1 MNFLEDNI
9 GRIPGAAVVLEGMR
23 KLLVCGLIGG
33 IFLAIPILSQGENI
47 KFSRLSTRDG
57 LSQNAVN
64 CILQDRQGFLWL
76 GTQHGLNRF
85 DGYNFRIFR
94 HSPLDEGSISDSYVL
109 ALTEDASGYIWVGT
123 YAGGLNRFDPKT
135 ERFTRY
141 LNDPADPHSLGGNN
155 VSCIFPCRGNPGI
168 LWIGTDKGLCRF
180 DPQEQKFISYFP
192 GSGNPD
198 SLSHAIVHA
207 IYASPQ
213 DPGILWIGT
222 NGGLD
227 RLDIETER
235 FTHYCH
241 DPGDRASLSDNTVW
255 TIFEDSLG
263 RSWIGTSGGL
273 NRFDR
278 HTGRFTRFVSGAPGN
293 RSVSNSHVRVIL
305 EDPVS
310 NGVLWVGTYGGGL
323 NRFDIQTGQF
333 KQWLNDPF
341 DNRSLSNDKILSLF
355 KDRAGILWAG
365 SEMGVN
371 RFDPKRVSF
380 SHYYYIPNQQSGL
393 SYNDVRALCLDKRG
407 NLWVGTYG
415 GGLNYFLRDENRFIH
430 YRHHPKQENTV
441 GSNLVRAIIEDRQ
454 GFLWI
459 GTFDGGVDRFDPV
472 SKRFTHFKHDPS
484 DPFSLAGNYIRV
496 IYEDRAG
503 VLWIGA
509 YDAGLNRFDRD
520 SGRFIRFSHDPKEPA
535 SLSNNRIFTICET
548 GDGMLWLGTANGLNK
563 LDRRSGKFTRYLSQP
578 GRFDT
583 LSHNT
588 IMGLCEDRSKNLW
601 IGTYGGGLNR
611 FNPAT
616 GGFTS
621 FTERNGLSNDVIY
634 GILEDGQGNLWLS
647 TNRGL
652 SRFTPGTGQ
661 FRNYDIE
668 DGLQDNE
675 FNAGAYFKSRN
686 GEMFFGGLNG
696 FNTFY
701 PGKISDDPYI
711 PPVVITA
718 FYLFNQ
724 PVPIGVGGEETFH
737 LTQSITGTRS
747 IALVYK
753 QNTVSFEFAALH
765 YLAPKKNLYAYMMK
779 GLDKDWNYAGNRR
792 FVTYTALPPG
802 DYEFRVKGSNC
813 DGAWNELGTSLKIK
827 VIPPVYRTFGFYLL
841 ATLSVLFLAGS
852 LYRLRIKQLKKRKE
866 ELQRLVNR
874 RTQELQDANKEL
886 EQLSIVARETD
897 NGVIIMDAR
906 GNFEWVNEGFV
917 RMHEITFEQ
926 LLGERGKNLR
936 EISSLPGIKKT
947 FQTCIK
953 EKKTV
958 IYENMNQTGSGKA
971 IYTQTTLTPI
981 FDEQGELVKLVA
993 IDSDI
998 TQVKESEAKI
1008 KKQNEEISK
1017 QAEELKTA
1025 YEIARKERE
1034 AAEAANRSK
1043 SIFLAR
1049 MSHEIRTPL
1058 NGVIGFSDLLLETP
1072 LTDDQ
1077 TEYVKAITRSG
1088 EMLLTLINDILDI
1101 SRIEAGK
1108 LTLEYID
1115 FDPEVLAFDV
1125 CNMILPRRG
1134 QKKIEILCQVS
1145 DQVPPYAKGDPGR
1158 VRQVLVNLM
1167 ANAVKFTDRGEV
1179 GLSIDILEETEQKI
1193 KFYAI
1198 VQDTGPGIPADK
1210 QEAIFEIFRQAD
1222 DSTTRRYGG
1231 SGLGL
1236 SICRQLARL
1245 MDGDVWV
1252 QSEPE
1257 KGSVF
1262 HFTAWLEK
1270 SDKKSEKR
1278 PPAISLLQKR
1288 ILIVDDNESNL
1299 LILSRV
1305 LEQAG
1310 MTVLSLVQSQ
1320 EVLPTILDGL
1330 SKDKPIDLCIL
1341 DFHMLEMNG
1350 CQVAEQI
1357 RSHPDPRVA
1366 AIPLLA
1372 FSSSGSRQARVYQE
1386 YGFNAFLPKPASK
1399 NQVLGMVERLLDRE
1413 DKDRDSADKKRGKD
1427 ILTRFSLHEEAKH
1440 SIHILLVEDNAI
1452 NQKLAVHILTNG
1464 GYRIDV
1470 VENGKEA
1477 VDKVT
1482 QEPHKYD
1489 LILMDINMPVM
1500 DGKEATRQ
1508 IRERGFTDIPII
1520 AMTAYAMK
1528 EDPEDCLR
1536 AGMNDYMAKPIKR
1549 EIVYQMLNKWVLQKL
1564 GTAPVNNGIIKGS

>member
-1 MNFLEDNI
+1 MEENI
-9 GRIPGAAVVLEGMR
+9 GWIPGTPVVLKGMR
-23 KLLVCGLIGG
+23 KLLAFGLIAG
-33 IFLAIPILSQGENI
+33 ILLSIPVFGQDNSI
-47 KFSRLSTRDG
+47 KFSRLTTQDG
-57 LSQNAVN
+57 LSQNAAN
-64 CILQDRQGFLWL
+64 CILQDRRGFLWL

-85 DGYNFRIFR
+85 DGYSFRVFR
-94 HSPLDEGSISDSYVL
+94 HTPLDEGSISDSYVL
-109 ALTEDASGYIWVGT
+109 ALIQDAAGDIWIGT
-123 YAGGLNRFDPKT
+123 YSGGLNRFDPKT

-141 LNDPADPHSLGGNN
+141 LNNPADPHSLGGNN
-155 VSCIFPCRGNPGI
+155 VSCIFPCRKNPGI
-168 LWIGTDKGLCRF
+168 LWIGTDKGLSRF
-180 DPQEQKFISYFP
+180 DPQKQKFTSYYP
-192 GSGNPD
+192 EPGNPN

-207 IYASPQ
+207 IYASPK

-222 NGGLD
+222 NAGLD
-227 RLDIETER
+227 RLDVESNR
-235 FTHYCH
+235 FTHYRH
-241 DPGDRASLSDNTVW
+241 DPGDPTSLSDATVW
-255 TIFEDSLG
+255 TIFEDSIGHL
-263 RSWIGTSGGL
+263 WIGTSGGL
-273 NRFDR
+273 NRFDQQ
-278 HTGRFTRFVSGAPGN
+278 TGRFTHFVSGYPGAN
-293 RSVSNSHVRVIL
+293 SLSNNHVRTIL
-305 EDPVS
+305 EDPI
-310 NGVLWVGTYGGGL
+310 NAGVLWIGTYGGGL
-323 NRFDIQTGQF
+323 NRFDPQKNQF
-333 KQWLNDPF
+333 HSWLNDPF
-341 DNRSLSNDKILSLF
+341 DSRSLTNDKVLSLF
-355 KDRAGILWAG
+355 KDQAGILWAG
-365 SEMGVN
+365 SEIGVN
-371 RFDPKRVSF
+371 RFDPKRISF
-380 SHYYYIPNQQSGL
+380 SHYYYIPNQQTGL
-393 SYNDVRALCLDKRG
+393 SYNDVRAICLDKRG
-407 NLWVGTYG
+407 DLWVGTYG
-415 GGLNYFLRDENRFIH
+415 GGLDCFSRAENRFIH

-441 GSNLVRAIIEDRQ
+441 GSNLIRAIIEDRY

-459 GTFDGGVDRFDPV
+459 GTFDGGVDRLDPDR
-472 SKRFTHFKHDPS
+472 KRFTHFKHDPA

-496 IYEDRAG
+496 IYEDRSGA
-503 VLWIGA
+503 LWIGA
-509 YDAGLNRFDRD
+509 YDAGLNRFDRAT
-520 SGRFIRFSHDPKEPA
+520 GRFTRFFHNPKDPA
-535 SLSNNRIFTICET
+535 SLSNNRIFTICEAS
-548 GDGMLWLGTANGLNK
+548 DGMLWLGTANGLNK

-588 IMGLCEDRSKNLW
+588 IMGLCEDRLNNLW

-621 FTERNGLSNDVIY
+621 FTERDGLSNDVIY
-634 GILEDGQGNLWLS
+634 GILEDEQGNLWLS

-652 SRFTPGTGQ
+652 SRFNPHTRQ
-661 FRNYDIE
+661 FRNYDID

-675 FNAGAYFKSRN
+675 FNAGAYFKSQS
-686 GEMFFGGLNG
+686 GELFFGGINGLNA
-696 FNTFY
+696 FY
-701 PGKISDDPYI
+701 PDRIIDNSYV

-718 FYLFNQ
+718 ISVFNK
-724 PVPIGVGGEETFH
+724 PVPIGGRGGEIPFLAKSITE
-737 LTQSITGTRS
+737 TQSME
-747 IALVYK
+747 LDFK
-753 QNTVSFEFAALH
+753 QNTLSFEFAALH
-765 YLAPKKNLYAYMMK
+765 YLAPKKNQYAYMMK

-802 DYEFRVKGSNC
+802 DYEFKVKGSNC
-813 DGAWNELGTSLKIK
+813 DGAWNEQGVSLKIK
-827 VIPPVYRTFGFYLL
+827 VIPPFYRTFGFYLL
-841 ATLSVLFLAGS
+841 VVFSVLFLAGS
-852 LYRLRIKQLKKRKE
+852 LYRLRVKQLKKRKE

-897 NGVIIMDAR
+897 NGVIIMDAL

-917 RMHEITFEQ
+917 RMHEIDFEQ
-926 LLGERGKNLR
+926 LIGERGKNLL

-947 FQTCIK
+947 FETCIR
-953 EKKTV
+953 EKKTI
-958 IYENMNQTGSGKA
+958 IYENMNQTGSGKT

-981 FDEQGELVKLVA
+981 FDQQGNLVRLVA

-998 TQVKESEAKI
+998 TRVKESEAKI
-1008 KKQNEEISK
+1008 KKQNEEISE
-1017 QAEELKTA
+1017 QAEELKIA

-1077 TEYVKAITRSG
+1077 TEYVKAVTRSG
-1088 EMLLTLINDILDI
+1088 EVLLALINDILDI

-1145 DQVPPYAKGDPGR
+1145 DQVPPYVKGDPGR

-1167 ANAVKFTDRGEV
+1167 VNAVKFTDMGEV

-1193 KFYAI
+1193 KFYAT
-1198 VQDTGPGIPADK
+1198 VQDTGPGIPPDK
-1210 QEAIFEIFRQAD
+1210 QEPIFELFRQAD

-1231 SGLGL
+1231 TGLGL

-1252 QSEPE
+1252 QSEPG

-1270 SDKKSEKR
+1270 SEKKSEKR

-1310 MTVLSLVQSQ
+1310 TIVLSLTQSQ

-1330 SKDKPIDLCIL
+1330 IQDKPIDLCIL
-1341 DFHMLEMNG
+1341 DFHMLELNG

-1357 RSHPDPRVA
+1357 RSHPDPRVSGL
-1366 AIPLLA
+1366 PLLA

-1399 NQVLGMVERLLDRE
+1399 NQILAMVERLLDRAGE
-1413 DKDRDSADKKRGKD
+1413 DKTSPNRDKEKD

-1477 VDKVT
+1477 VDKIT
-1482 QEPHKYD
+1482 QEPNKYD

-1549 EIVYQMLNKWVLQKL
+1549 EIVYQMLNKWVLHKL
-1564 GTAPVNNGIIKGS
+1564 GTAPVNDGSIKRK